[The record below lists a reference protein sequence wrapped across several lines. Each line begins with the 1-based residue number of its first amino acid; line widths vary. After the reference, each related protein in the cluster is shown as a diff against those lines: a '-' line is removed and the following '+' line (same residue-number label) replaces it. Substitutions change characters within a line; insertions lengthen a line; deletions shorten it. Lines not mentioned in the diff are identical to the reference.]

1 MTAPRPE
8 VVGALIDGIAA
19 GMRGDEF
26 ARIAD
31 QATELERAEAARLLA
46 RSAILAQQQTRTI
59 MDLTMVELA
68 TLAAVWAVL
77 SRWEFSRFRPDYK
90 LSDAMKVMP
99 TNDVAVIERLA
110 IAGGFARASDP
121 GEQPGG
127 LTG

>member
-1 MTAPRPE
+1 MSAPRPE
-8 VVGALIDGIAA
+8 VVGALIDGVA
-19 GMRGDEF
+19 GGMSVEDF
-26 ARIAD
+26 ARIAHD
-31 QATELERAEAARLLA
+31 ATEVEQAEAARLLA
-46 RSAILAQQQTRTI
+46 RSAILTQQQTRTI
-59 MDLTMVELA
+59 MDLTIVELA

-110 IAGGFARASDP
+110 IAGGFARAADP
-121 GEQPGG
+121 AEQPGG